1 MERFQWDDGN
11 RDKNWLKHGVSIAES
26 EQVFFNDP
34 VLGELESHIWGEP
47 RFYAFGQTDESRR
60 LAIIYTIRQN
70 MIRVIS
76 ARDMSRKE
84 RRAYDDA

>member
-34 VLGELESHIWGEP
+34 VLGELESQIWDEP
-47 RFYAFGQTDESRR
+47 RFYAFGQTDEGRR